1 MKGFYFLVL
10 SEMIFFFFF
19 FRTLCNEPYFL
30 FFYLIFYFLA
40 LFCCQ
45 GSPNAPCAIK
55 HINNNCIP
63 FSQVSSSL
71 LLLCVMSHGY
81 VILGHC

>member
-10 SEMIFFFFF
+10 SEMIFFFFS
-19 FRTLCNEPYFL
+19 EPCAMSL
-30 FFYLIFYFLA
+30 FFLA

>member
-19 FRTLCNEPYFL
+19 SEPCAMSL
-30 FFYLIFYFLA
+30 FFFFFLA

>member
-19 FRTLCNEPYFL
+19 FSEPCAMSLFL
-30 FFYLIFYFLA
+30 NFFFLA

>member
-10 SEMIFFFFF
+10 SKMIFFFP
-19 FRTLCNEPYFL
+19 EPSAMSL
-30 FFYLIFYFLA
+30 FLA

-45 GSPNAPCAIK
+45 GGPNAPCAIK